1 MKNVALLAISL
12 LLLIY
17 AGSGN
22 CYQVH
27 HSTSTSTDISGDIPD
42 ENDTDAPAISSNIF
56 YSIVQ
61 ILQPVFH
68 ADLALEFDL
77 PVVAETKAHST
88 IKTSLNF
95 TSFYRTLFRAIISP
109 NAP

>member
-22 CYQVH
+22 YYQQQ
-27 HSTSTSTDISGDIPD
+27 HSAIVAADNSGNMPD

-56 YSIVQ
+56 YSVVQ
-61 ILQPVFH
+61 VLQPVFH

-77 PVVAETKAHST
+77 PIVAETKAHST

-95 TSFYRTLFRAIISP
+95 TRFYRTLFRAIISP